1 MSNYGYGQQS
11 PYQQLSQN
19 IVPALVYF
27 FKSLVYILFICPF
40 EFWAAA
46 TNRLA
51 TGYKNCSLDI
61 LKNTSRW
68 PYLSFCKK
76 VIFEFLID
84 GTIFISYFIGVLA
97 AIGTLIYL
105 MASTK
110 LVGAAFL
117 AFFSILLCTYYA
129 PLGISFFRDLLTLCL
144 LPFNKYL
151 SWVSK
156 PAQQLDIDM
165 RNHPVGAAA
174 PVAANRVEEYT
185 AVYQAAPEAAA
196 KAKVE
201 AAPKFTIDPAWQPY
215 VGTELAVTHRLANGQ
230 VESFQAP
237 YQTFELTSNG
247 AFDGTFLG
255 ATRFETVNDVL
266 RLYNG
271 NRFLGGF
278 RVINPNNNGLV
289 EIADAN
295 GIHYY
300 LYRNA

>member
-1 MSNYGYGQQS
+1 MSQYNYGQQS
-11 PYQQLSQN
+11 PYQQLGAN
-19 IVPALVYF
+19 IVSALVYF

-51 TGYKNCSLDI
+51 SDHKACSLDI
-61 LKNTSRW
+61 LKYTSRW

-84 GTIFISYFIGVLA
+84 GAIFISYFA
-97 AIGTLIYL
+97 GTIIAFGALVYGLVKFDYPGQTFLLFLGILIL
-105 MASTK
+105 
-110 LVGAAFL
+110 
-117 AFFSILLCTYYA
+117 TYYS
-129 PLGISFFRDLLTLCL
+129 PLGISFFRDLLTLFL
-144 LPFNKYL
+144 LPFYKFL
-151 SWVSK
+151 SWVAK

-165 RNHPVGAAA
+165 HNHPVNGAPAATATPASEQAPASKPAQKPKAEAA
-174 PVAANRVEEYT
+174 PV
-185 AVYQAAPEAAA
+185 
-196 KAKVE
+196 
-201 AAPKFTIDPAWQPY
+201 FTIDPAWQPY
-215 VGTELAVTHRLANGQ
+215 VGTEFAVTHRLANGQ

-247 AFDGTFLG
+247 AFGGTFLN
-255 ATRFETVNDVL
+255 ATRFETVNGAL
-266 RLYNG
+266 SIFNG
-271 NRFLGGF
+271 SRFLGDF
-278 RVINPNNNGLV
+278 HIVNPNNNGLV